1 MSKKIIN
8 KKSKAYIR
16 RKKRRRSILTTLLLV
31 LILLLGMAIIA
42 YPTVS
47 DWWNSFHQSRAIAS
61 YSEAVDSASEAEI
74 QAIFDA
80 AEAYNASLLEK
91 DNPFAMTQENL
102 DEYYSLLDVSGT
114 GVMGYIQIPVID
126 VTLPIYH
133 GTSEGV
139 LQVAIGHLDWTA
151 LPIGGESTHAVL
163 SGHRGLPSARLF
175 TDLDKVIVGDYFTI
189 TSLNRTVTYEVD
201 QIRIVEPQDVAE
213 LKTVPGEDYCT
224 LVTCTPYGINTH
236 RMLVRGRRID
246 NIEEARVIIVP
257 PGAFRI
263 PNYIAIPAIGIP
275 LLFLFLLG
283 LTVYSHFKRPKR
295 SIDELEQM
303 LRKDREKDDEDEEEE
318 TEEEDKE

>member
-1 MSKKIIN
+1 MSKKKVN

-31 LILLLGMAIIA
+31 VILLVGMAVIA

-61 YSEAVDSASEAEI
+61 YSEAVDNASSEEI
-74 QAIFDA
+74 EAIFAA
-80 AEAYNASLLEK
+80 AEDYNRRLLEK
-91 DNPFAMTQENL
+91 ENPFAMTEENL
-102 DEYYSLLDVSGT
+102 AEYNSLLDVSGT

-133 GTSEGV
+133 GTSESV

-151 LPIGGESTHAVL
+151 LPVGGESTHAVL

-175 TDLDKVIVGDYFTI
+175 TDLDKVQEGDYFTI

-201 QIRIVEPQDVAE
+201 QIRIVEPQEVSD
-213 LKTVPGEDYCT
+213 LKTVPGKDYCT

-236 RMLVRGRRID
+236 RLLVRGRRID
-246 NIEEARVIIVP
+246 NIEEERIIIVP

-263 PNYIAIPAIGIP
+263 PNYVAIPAIGIP

-283 LTVYSHFKRPKR
+283 LAIYSHFKRPRR
-295 SIDELEQM
+295 SVDELEQL
-303 LRKDREKDDEDEEEE
+303 LRRDRKRDEDEDEDDEEE
-318 TEEEDKE
+318 PEE

>member
-1 MSKKIIN
+1 MSKKKVN

-31 LILLLGMAIIA
+31 VILLVGMAVIA

-61 YSEAVDSASEAEI
+61 YSEAVDNASSEEI
-74 QAIFDA
+74 EAIFAA
-80 AEAYNASLLEK
+80 AEDYNRRLLEK
-91 DNPFAMTQENL
+91 ENPFAMTEENL
-102 DEYYSLLDVSGT
+102 AEYNSLLDVSGT

-133 GTSEGV
+133 GTSESV

-151 LPIGGESTHAVL
+151 LPVGGESTHAVL

-175 TDLDKVIVGDYFTI
+175 TDLDKVQEGDYFTI

-201 QIRIVEPQDVAE
+201 QIRIVEPQEVSD
-213 LKTVPGEDYCT
+213 LKTVPGKDYCT

-246 NIEEARVIIVP
+246 NIEEERIIIVP

-263 PNYIAIPAIGIP
+263 PNYGAIPAIGIP

-283 LTVYSHFKRPKR
+283 LAIYSHFKRPRR
-295 SIDELEQM
+295 SVDELEQL
-303 LRKDREKDDEDEEEE
+303 LRRDRKRDEDEDEDDEEE
-318 TEEEDKE
+318 PEE

>member
-1 MSKKIIN
+1 MSKKKVN

-31 LILLLGMAIIA
+31 VILLVGMAVIA

-61 YSEAVDSASEAEI
+61 YSEAVDNASSEEI
-74 QAIFDA
+74 EAIFAA
-80 AEAYNASLLEK
+80 AEDYNRRLLEK
-91 DNPFAMTQENL
+91 ENPFAMTEENL
-102 DEYYSLLDVSGT
+102 AEYNSLLDVSGT

-133 GTSEGV
+133 GTSESV

-151 LPIGGESTHAVL
+151 LPVGGESTHAVL

-175 TDLDKVIVGDYFTI
+175 TDLDKVQEGDYFTI
-189 TSLNRTVTYEVD
+189 TSLNRTITYEVD
-201 QIRIVEPQDVAE
+201 QIRIVEPQEVSD
-213 LKTVPGEDYCT
+213 LKTVPGKDYCT

-246 NIEEARVIIVP
+246 NIEEERIIIVP

-263 PNYIAIPAIGIP
+263 PNYVAIPAIGIP

-283 LTVYSHFKRPKR
+283 LAIYSHFKRPRR
-295 SIDELEQM
+295 SVDELEQL
-303 LRKDREKDDEDEEEE
+303 LRRDRKRDEDEDDEEE
-318 TEEEDKE
+318 PEE

>member
-1 MSKKIIN
+1 MSKKKVN

-31 LILLLGMAIIA
+31 VILLVGMAVIA

-61 YSEAVDSASEAEI
+61 YSEAVDNASSEEI
-74 QAIFDA
+74 EAIFAA
-80 AEAYNASLLEK
+80 AEDYNRRLLEK
-91 DNPFAMTQENL
+91 ENPFAMSEENL
-102 DEYYSLLDVSGT
+102 AEYNSLLDVSGT

-133 GTSEGV
+133 GTSESV

-151 LPIGGESTHAVL
+151 LPVGGESTHAVL

-175 TDLDKVIVGDYFTI
+175 TDLDKVQEGDYFTI
-189 TSLNRTVTYEVD
+189 TSLNRTITYEVD
-201 QIRIVEPQDVAE
+201 QIRIVEPQEVSD
-213 LKTVPGEDYCT
+213 LKTVPGKDYCT

-246 NIEEARVIIVP
+246 NIEEERIIIVP

-263 PNYIAIPAIGIP
+263 PNYVAIPAIGIP

-283 LTVYSHFKRPKR
+283 LAIYSHFKRPRR
-295 SIDELEQM
+295 SVDELEQL
-303 LRKDREKDDEDEEEE
+303 LRRDRKRDEDEDEDDEGEPEE
-318 TEEEDKE
+318 

>member
-1 MSKKIIN
+1 MSKKKVN

-31 LILLLGMAIIA
+31 VILLVGMAVIA

-61 YSEAVDSASEAEI
+61 YSEAVDNASSEEI
-74 QAIFDA
+74 DAIFAA
-80 AEAYNASLLEK
+80 AEDYNQRLLEK
-91 DNPFAMTQENL
+91 ENPFAMSEENL
-102 DEYYSLLDVSGT
+102 AEYNSLLDVSGT

-133 GTSEGV
+133 GTSESV

-151 LPIGGESTHAVL
+151 LPVGGESTHAVL

-175 TDLDKVIVGDYFTI
+175 TDLDKVQEGDYFTI
-189 TSLNRTVTYEVD
+189 TSLNRTITYEVD
-201 QIRIVEPQDVAE
+201 QIRIVEPQEVSD
-213 LKTVPGEDYCT
+213 LKTVPGKDYCT

-246 NIEEARVIIVP
+246 NIEEERIIIVP

-263 PNYIAIPAIGIP
+263 PNYVAIPAIGIP

-283 LTVYSHFKRPKR
+283 LAIYSHFKRPRR
-295 SIDELEQM
+295 SVDELEQL
-303 LRKDREKDDEDEEEE
+303 LRRDRKRDEDEDEDDEGEPEE
-318 TEEEDKE
+318 

>member
-1 MSKKIIN
+1 MSKKKVN

-31 LILLLGMAIIA
+31 VILLVGMGVIA

-61 YSEAVDSASEAEI
+61 YSEAVDNASAEEI
-74 QAIFDA
+74 DAIFAA
-80 AEAYNASLLEK
+80 AEAYNQSLLEK
-91 DNPFAMTQENL
+91 ENPFAMTEENL
-102 DEYYSLLDVSGT
+102 AEYNSLLDVSGT

-133 GTSEGV
+133 GTSESV

-151 LPIGGESTHAVL
+151 LPVGGESTHAVL

-175 TDLDKVIVGDYFTI
+175 TDLDKVQEGDYFTI

-201 QIRIVEPQDVAE
+201 QIRIVEPQEVSD
-213 LKTVPGEDYCT
+213 LKTVPGKDYCT

-246 NIEEARVIIVP
+246 NIEEERIIIVP

-263 PNYIAIPAIGIP
+263 PNYIAIPAIGVP

-283 LTVYSHFKRPKR
+283 LAIYSHFKRPRR
-295 SIDELEQM
+295 SVDELEQM
-303 LRKDREKDDEDEEEE
+303 LRRETKRDEDEDDEEE
-318 TEEEDKE
+318 SEE

>member
-1 MSKKIIN
+1 MSKKKVN

-31 LILLLGMAIIA
+31 VILLVGMAVIA

-61 YSEAVDSASEAEI
+61 YSEAVDNASSEEI
-74 QAIFDA
+74 EAIFAA
-80 AEAYNASLLEK
+80 AEDYNRRLLEK
-91 DNPFAMTQENL
+91 ENPFAMTEENL
-102 DEYYSLLDVSGT
+102 AEYNSLLDVSGT

-133 GTSEGV
+133 GTSESV

-151 LPIGGESTHAVL
+151 LPVGGESTHAVL

-175 TDLDKVIVGDYFTI
+175 TDLDKVQEGDYFTI

-201 QIRIVEPQDVAE
+201 QIRIVEPQEVSD
-213 LKTVPGEDYCT
+213 LKTVPGKDYCT

-246 NIEEARVIIVP
+246 NIEEERIIIVP

-263 PNYIAIPAIGIP
+263 PNYVAIPAIGIP

-283 LTVYSHFKRPKR
+283 LAIYSHFKRPRR
-295 SIDELEQM
+295 SVDELEQL
-303 LRKDREKDDEDEEEE
+303 LRRDRKRDEDEDEDDEEE
-318 TEEEDKE
+318 PEE